1 MPPDADR
8 PEGAPDH
15 AHGPRRGRGA
25 YSGPVIGRRRL
36 RREAF
41 QPPRVGCAGRRGPAA
56 RGRIVRRWGS
66 AGALV
71 RRIADRPE
79 HARGPGARRAGDAD
93 GQGVRPSIP
102 AGLEPWQGLHAR
114 PAHGV
119 GVGIYL
125 LRRHEHRHR
134 ARAAAARE
142 GGARPGNTP
151 LPADRMGRRL
161 QVRRMKRA
169 IRTAGAA
176 LLFLAASL
184 VLALFAASLFGVPA
198 ADLPAVAILLAVAG
212 GGSGLLALILVRPTV
227 LGRLGGV
234 RAQLV
239 GAGLV
244 LSLLLLGML
253 LAGARA
259 MFISGHDLALL
270 LTMLTFA
277 AVLSVGFGLLYA
289 MPLSSRI
296 ERVRAGTERIA
307 GGELGSEVK
316 VEGHDE
322 VAGLA
327 ADFNR
332 MARALEVAAERE
344 REVEKSRRDLVA
356 AVSHDLRTPLAS
368 TRALIEALADGVAEN
383 PETQR
388 RYLTSASRELE
399 HLSRLVDDLFE
410 LARIEAGL
418 LELTLEEASL
428 HDMISD
434 TISSFQPQA
443 EQKGIRLL
451 GEVSGNVDP
460 VLANPPKLQRVLHN
474 LVSNALR
481 HTPQDGAVTLR
492 AAPEGDVTRV
502 EVSDTGE
509 GIASEDL
516 PRVFERSFRG
526 EQSRTRPNED
536 GAPGAGLGLAIA
548 RGLVEAHGGTMNVQS
563 EPGQGS
569 LFRFTLKRA

>member
-1 MPPDADR
+1 
-8 PEGAPDH
+8 
-15 AHGPRRGRGA
+15 
-25 YSGPVIGRRRL
+25 
-36 RREAF
+36 
-41 QPPRVGCAGRRGPAA
+41 
-56 RGRIVRRWGS
+56 
-66 AGALV
+66 
-71 RRIADRPE
+71 
-79 HARGPGARRAGDAD
+79 
-93 GQGVRPSIP
+93 
-102 AGLEPWQGLHAR
+102 
-114 PAHGV
+114 
-119 GVGIYL
+119 
-125 LRRHEHRHR
+125 
-134 ARAAAARE
+134 
-142 GGARPGNTP
+142 
-151 LPADRMGRRL
+151 
-161 QVRRMKRA
+161 MKRA
-169 IRTAGAA
+169 LGTVGIG
-176 LLFLAASL
+176 LLFLAGSL
-184 VLALFAASLFGVPA
+184 VLALFAASLFGLPA

-212 GGSGLLALILVRPTV
+212 GGSGLLALIIVRPTV

-244 LSLLLLGML
+244 CSLLLLGMM

-277 AVLSVGFGLLYA
+277 AALSVGFGLLYA

-296 ERVRAGTERIA
+296 GRVRAGTERIA

-344 REVEKSRRDLVA
+344 REVEKSRRDLIA

-368 TRALIEALADGVAEN
+368 TRALIEALADGVAED

-388 RYLTSASRELE
+388 RYLSSASRELE

-410 LARIEAGL
+410 LARIDAGV

-443 EQKGIRLL
+443 EQKGVHLL
-451 GEVSGNVDP
+451 GEISGDVDP

-481 HTPQDGAVTLR
+481 HTPQDGTVTLR

-526 EQSRTRPNED
+526 EQSRRRPDEV
-536 GAPGAGLGLAIA
+536 GAQGAGLGLAIA

-569 LFRFTLKRA
+569 LFRFTLRRA

>member
-1 MPPDADR
+1 MPPDAGR

-25 YSGPVIGRRRL
+25 YCGPVIGRGRL

-41 QPPRVGCAGRRGPAA
+41 KSPRVGCTGRRGPAA

-79 HARGPGARRAGDAD
+79 HARGPGARRAGDAY
-93 GQGVRPSIP
+93 GQGVRPSAP
-102 AGLEPWQGLHAR
+102 AGLEPWQSLHAR

-119 GVGIYL
+119 GVGIHL

-142 GGARPGNTP
+142 GGARPGKAP
-151 LPADRMGRRL
+151 LPADRLGCRL
-161 QVRRMKRA
+161 QVQRMKRA
-169 IRTAGAA
+169 LRSAGAA
-176 LLFLAASL
+176 LLFLAGS
-184 VLALFAASLFGVPA
+184 LALALCAASVLGVPP
-198 ADLPAVAILLAVAG
+198 ADLTAVAVLLGVAG
-212 GGSGLLALILVRPTV
+212 GGSGLLALLLIRPSV

-239 GAGLV
+239 GAGLIG
-244 LSLLLLGML
+244 SLLLLGMM

-259 MFISGHDLALL
+259 MFISGHDLSLL

-277 AVLSVGFGLLYA
+277 AALSVGFALLYSI
-289 MPLSSRI
+289 PLSSRI
-296 ERVRAGTERIA
+296 QRVRAGTERIA
-307 GGELGSEVK
+307 GGQLSSEVR
-316 VEGHDE
+316 VDGHDE
-322 VAGLA
+322 VALLA
-327 ADFNR
+327 DDFNR
-332 MARALEVAAERE
+332 MAQALEQAAERE
-344 REVEKSRRDLVA
+344 REMEQARRDLIA

-368 TRALIEALADGVAEN
+368 TRALIEALADGVAADQQTES
-383 PETQR
+383 
-388 RYLTSASRELE
+388 RYLSSAGRELE

-410 LARIEAGL
+410 LARIDAGL

-428 HDMISD
+428 HDLISD

-443 EQKGIRLL
+443 EQQGVRLE
-451 GEVSGNVDP
+451 GEIVGDVDP
-460 VLANPPKLQRVLHN
+460 VLANPPRLQRILHN

-481 HTPQDGAVTLR
+481 HTPADGAVTLR
-492 AAPEGDVTRV
+492 ATRAGEGVRV

-509 GIASEDL
+509 GIAAEDL
-516 PRVFERSFRG
+516 PRVFERSFRA
-526 EQSRTRPNED
+526 ERSRTVPRRTTRR
-536 GAPGAGLGLAIA
+536 APDLDSRSRMASSKRTAAPWTSRATSAVA
-548 RGLVEAHGGTMNVQS
+548 RAS
-563 EPGQGS
+563 
-569 LFRFTLKRA
+569 TLR